1 MGRLAEGVS
10 QSITS
15 EVGLAVSGNDGVSN
29 DLEGKFVVCGS
40 WRTTRYFIF
49 IGRPPPLS
57 LNLMQ

>member
-49 IGRPPPLS
+49 IGRPPPLA
-57 LNLMQ
+57 